1 MLQRKREKRHARKN
15 NWVIGLDILKIVSMA
30 MIVVLHYLGHEE
42 KQADGIRPMG
52 LG

>member
-1 MLQRKREKRHARKN
+1 MQEKNR
-15 NWVIGLDILKIVSMA
+15 VIGLDILKIVSMA

-42 KQADGIRPMG
+42 KQADRIRPMG